1 MNQKQNQAVK
11 IPLMQLMLKSK
22 QINIKNQDQNQNRK
36 DNVNSGQA
44 GDEKDPALLLKE
56 SIRGFV
62 EKKKLDEAKT

>member
-1 MNQKQNQAVK
+1 
-11 IPLMQLMLKSK
+11 MLKSK